1 MYKKLHKEHL
11 LLQRSFAA
19 VRQSLNETLCKSQG
33 SKEYNSTLQQ
43 KKRIKTEFDGLKSQ
57 VIITFFINAFID
69 MQLIFFLI
77 FILAFINFRANQ
89 LI

>member
-19 VRQSLNETLCKSQG
+19 VRQSLNETLCKSQV
-33 SKEYNSTLQQ
+33 SKEYNSSLQQ
-43 KKRIKTEFDGLKSQ
+43 RKRIKTEFDGLKRQ
-57 VIITFFINAFID
+57 VMMTFSINAFID
-69 MQLIFFLI
+69 MQLIIFFI
-77 FILAFINFRANQ
+77 FILVFINFRANQ